1 MIQNKEITHS
11 EFEKSCKL
19 FGYETF
25 SDKQME
31 AYIQDAKSLLEK
43 SEKEELNDIEK
54 SQLDEFNV
62 NCASLKQI
70 NVVNDDLTK
79 SLIYFRPAQVIWD
92 KDENGEIMKS
102 RAGTYVDTPEN
113 RKLGRVGQ
121 KFGGQKQGEEKK
133 GVELRDKH
141 EKYLISLL
149 KKYDE
154 AKDKNQHID
163 SLDDTTKAY
172 LKNALEKRGEVKK
185 EGGEQKEGKSTEA
198 SKVLQLM
205 DKDSSY
211 KEAVDKVVKETG
223 VDRVKL
229 EKELDKYI

>member
-25 SDKQME
+25 SDKQVE
-31 AYIQDAKSLLEK
+31 TYIQDAKLLIEK

-102 RAGTYVDTPEN
+102 RAGTYADTPQN
-113 RKLGRVGQ
+113 KKLGRVGQ
-121 KFGGQKQGEEKK
+121 KFGGQKQEE
-133 GVELRDKH
+133 G
-141 EKYLISLL
+141 
-149 KKYDE
+149 
-154 AKDKNQHID
+154 
-163 SLDDTTKAY
+163 
-172 LKNALEKRGEVKK
+172 KK
-185 EGGEQKEGKSTEA
+185 EGGDIEGAKKQIAILAGEKGIGDFKEDGGMVKTLSQKFNLSPEKTVSLLKEHGGKVVENKEG
-198 SKVLQLM
+198 
-205 DKDSSY
+205 
-211 KEAVDKVVKETG
+211 
-223 VDRVKL
+223 
-229 EKELDKYI
+229 EK

>member
-1 MIQNKEITHS
+1 MIQNREITHS

-31 AYIQDAKSLLEK
+31 AYIQDAKSLIEK

-79 SLIYFRPAQVIWD
+79 SLIYFRPAQIIWD

-102 RAGTYVDTPEN
+102 RAGTYKDTPQN

-121 KFGGQKQGEEKK
+121 KFGENIEKSEKDIEE
-133 GVELRDKH
+133 
-141 EKYLISLL
+141 
-149 KKYDE
+149 
-154 AKDKNQHID
+154 
-163 SLDDTTKAY
+163 
-172 LKNALEKRGEVKK
+172 LEKGNEK
-185 EGGEQKEGKSTEA
+185 
-198 SKVLQLM
+198 
-205 DKDSSY
+205 
-211 KEAVDKVVKETG
+211 VDKVMKEFKAG
-223 VDRVKL
+223 KL
-229 EKELDKYI
+229 KSSSGEVVTDLKQAQAIAMSEAGLSKENK